1 MARSTKKGAWPRGKA
16 RNMKILIRSCIA
28 LAVCLSGWALAP
40 VVDLPRV
47 AFSWEQYADA
57 YSLIHRSV
65 IPAAAVAT
73 GAEGAFFQTDVDI
86 NNSGS
91 GGEATFE
98 LWWLPRGQANPSPMR
113 SQLYT
118 LGAGQSLRIENV
130 LTDAFGLQPDK
141 VGAVVIASD
150 DERVIAMSRTYNLS
164 DGGAG
169 GTFGQALAA
178 VPTDELIGSGDTRRI
193 IFMSEDAANRANVGC
208 VNGTDSAVEI
218 VIDLYDAS
226 GDFLATETINLGAWG
241 NNQINRI
248 FQGHQPVEG
257 YVELRSDTPGAAYY
271 CYGSVLDN
279 GTSDPTTIEPQSPS
293 SGTSY
298 FIPAAAF
305 ASGAAGAFF
314 ETDVDVNNAGADTTF
329 VISWLPRGEDNS
341 QPLQSEPIQLE
352 SGTSLRFVNVLEE
365 VFSLGPNSV
374 GGLSIESTSDNL
386 LIMSRTANVADPDGT
401 FGQALQGVQLGD
413 LIQAGERR
421 RITFL
426 SENGELRSNVGC
438 INATDED
445 IDVDIDVYD
454 DTGSLRDQRTMD
466 LDAWSNN
473 QINRILQPFAPT
485 NGYVDVSS
493 DTTGAL
499 FYCYG
504 SVLDSQ
510 TSDPTTILPQ

>member
-1 MARSTKKGAWPRGKA
+1 
-16 RNMKILIRSCIA
+16 MKNLIRFGIA
-28 LAVCLSGWALAP
+28 VAVCLSGWALAP

-57 YSLIHRSV
+57 YNLVHRSV
-65 IPAAAVAT
+65 IPAAAAAN

-86 NNSGS
+86 NNSSS

-98 LWWLPRGQANPSPMR
+98 LWWLPRRPANPSPLR
-113 SQLYT
+113 SPLYT

-130 LTDAFGLQPDK
+130 LIESFGLEPDK
-141 VGAVVIASD
+141 VGAVVIAAD
-150 DERVIAMSRTYNLS
+150 DEGVIAMSRTYNVP
-164 DGGAG
+164 GAKVA
-169 GTFGQALAA
+169 GTFGQALPAI
-178 VPTDELIGSGDTRRI
+178 PTDELIGAGEVRRI
-193 IFMSEDAANRANVGC
+193 IFMSEDPTTRSNIGC
-208 VNGTDSAVEI
+208 VNGTDSEVEI
-218 VIDLYDAS
+218 VIDLYESA
-226 GDFLATETINLGAWG
+226 GELLATEEVNLGAWG
-241 NNQINRI
+241 NNQLNRI
-248 FQGHQPVEG
+248 FEGHEPVEG

-279 GTSDPTTIEPQSPS
+279 GTSDPTTIDPQSPS

-298 FIPAAAF
+298 FIPAAAN

-314 ETDVDVNNAGADTTF
+314 ETDVDVNNIGPDTTF
-329 VISWLPRGEDNS
+329 VFSWLPRGADNS
-341 QPLQSEPIQLE
+341 DPLQSASISIET
-352 SGTSLRFVNVLEE
+352 GTSLRFANVLEE
-365 VFSLGPNSV
+365 IFSLGPDSV
-374 GGLSIESTSDNL
+374 GALAIESPSDSL
-386 LIMSRTANVADPDGT
+386 LVMSRTANVADPEGT

-413 LIQAGERR
+413 QIAAGERR

-438 INATDED
+438 VNATDED
-445 IDVDIDVYD
+445 IDIDIDVYD
-454 DTGSLRDQRTMD
+454 DSGSLRDQLTME

-473 QINRILQPFAPT
+473 QINRILQPFAPA

>member
-1 MARSTKKGAWPRGKA
+1 M
-16 RNMKILIRSCIA
+16 RNLIRFGIA

-40 VVDLPRV
+40 IVDLPKV
-47 AFSWEQYADA
+47 AFGWEQYADA

-118 LGAGQSLRIENV
+118 LGGGQSLRIENV

-141 VGAVVIASD
+141 VGAVIIAAD
-150 DERVIAMSRTYNLS
+150 DDRVIAMSRTYNLS

-169 GTFGQALAA
+169 GTFGQALPA

-193 IFMSEDAANRANVGC
+193 IFMTEDPANRANVGC
-208 VNGTDSAVEI
+208 VNGTDAPVEI
-218 VIDLYDAS
+218 VIDLYDA
-226 GDFLATETINLGAWG
+226 GGEFLATETINLGPWG
-241 NNQINRI
+241 NNQLNRI
-248 FQGHQPVEG
+248 FQGHEPVEG
-257 YVELRSDTPGAAYY
+257 YVELHSDTAGAAYY

-279 GTSDPTTIEPQSPS
+279 GTSDPTTILPQSPS

-298 FIPAAAF
+298 FIPAAAN

-314 ETDVDVNNAGADTTF
+314 ETDVDVNNVGPDSTF
-329 VISWLPRGEDNS
+329 VLSWLPRGEDNS
-341 QPLQSEPIQLE
+341 QPLQSVPISLE
-352 SGTSLRFVNVLEE
+352 AGTSRRFVNVLEQ
-365 VFSLGPNSV
+365 VFSLGPDSV
-374 GGLSIESTSDNL
+374 GALSISSPSDSL
-386 LIMSRTANVADPDGT
+386 LVMSRTANVAGAEGT
-401 FGQALQGVQLGD
+401 FGQALQGVQQGD
-413 LIQAGERR
+413 LIRAGERR
-421 RITFL
+421 RIIFL
-426 SENGELRSNVGC
+426 TENGALRSNVGC
-438 INATDED
+438 VNATSED
-445 IDVDIDVYD
+445 TRIDIDVYD
-454 DTGSLRDQRTMD
+454 DSGSLRDRQRMD
-466 LDAWSNN
+466 LDPWSSN

-493 DTTGAL
+493 DDTGAL